1 MKNNNIEREFVDER
15 GDKSTIVIEE
25 QNSYNTNLKRGHYKL
40 SETMRPK
47 NNSLIKRHHENILN
61 ADIGIRSS
69 GFAGVAALSAITVIA
84 GLVIA
89 YIVLKF

>member
-1 MKNNNIEREFVDER
+1 
-15 GDKSTIVIEE
+15 
-25 QNSYNTNLKRGHYKL
+25 
-40 SETMRPK
+40 MRPK
-47 NNSLIKRHHENILN
+47 NNSVVKRRHENILN

-89 YIVLKF
+89 YIALKF

>member
-15 GDKSTIVIEE
+15 GDKSTLIIEE
-25 QNSYNTNLKRGHYKL
+25 QNSYNTNLKSGHYKL

-47 NNSLIKRHHENILN
+47 NNSVVKRRHENILN

-89 YIVLKF
+89 YIALKF